1 MGDKP
6 VDTIK
11 VPASLDLVER
21 ARLGLNGLAGSVNPD
36 LDYEPYFLTLLGA
49 RPAYRVHW
57 SSMVSG
63 VMPKYV
69 EAFTLLIPF
78 MNARQYRGVAR
89 ASYIFKGST
98 CIGSVEDE
106 NIFGSEVAWVRLYR
120 RPQYHLEEAPLVEVP
135 YRVVEDPIQWYKE
148 F

>member
-1 MGDKP
+1 LHADITLEFP
-6 VDTIK
+6 VQKET
-11 VPASLDLVER
+11 V
-21 ARLGLNGLAGSVNPD
+21 
-36 LDYEPYFLTLLGA
+36 
-49 RPAYRVHW
+49 
-57 SSMVSG
+57 
-63 VMPKYV
+63 
-69 EAFTLLIPF
+69 TLLIPF

-98 CIGSVEDE
+98 CIGLVEDE
-106 NIFGSEVAWVRLYR
+106 NIFGSEYAWVRLYR